1 MICLRHDRVVNKS
14 GIWDKFNLQISISL
28 NQNQNTKLL
37 KCLFKKNK
45 KLLKQNLEKQNGNNN
60 IEEQNQNFTNSYFGT
75 LKTQCPLVLSIGA
88 SKWSN
93 SISFFFFLSNLLF
106 LSTSVSTVLV
116 FSYPALFQCISMMQ
130 CYFSSFGPPLV
141 IIYTSLM
148 HFYLTLIFE
157 LFFLMYFVFNVK
169 LIIYSTSYHTMG
181 ITINLYY
188 FL

>member
-1 MICLRHDRVVNKS
+1 MVTTTL
-14 GIWDKFNLQISISL
+14 
-28 NQNQNTKLL
+28 
-37 KCLFKKNK
+37 KNK
-45 KLLKQNLEKQNGNNN
+45 IRILQTLILVHSKLSVLWFYLLEQASGV
-60 IEEQNQNFTNSYFGT
+60 T
-75 LKTQCPLVLSIGA
+75 LLA
-88 SKWSN
+88 
-93 SISFFFFLSNLLF
+93 FFFLSNLLF